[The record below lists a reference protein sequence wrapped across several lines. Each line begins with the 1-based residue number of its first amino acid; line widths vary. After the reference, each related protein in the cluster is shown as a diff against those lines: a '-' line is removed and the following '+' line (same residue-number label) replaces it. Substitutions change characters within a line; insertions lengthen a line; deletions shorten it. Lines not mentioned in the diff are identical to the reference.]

1 MEPKGNSLDYQQQDS
16 TQLLETLKMTQLS
29 GVLTLVYDMLV
40 HSFNSLT
47 DAGVTNSSSL
57 NVALAVA
64 SQNHQSTN
72 SNHNNSLARQLNL
85 ALHSLK
91 LINYVAYI
99 DIKFVQST
107 LKADEMLPLQL
118 RHVCSYLIKYLVQSQ
133 FKIVDYMQQQQQKQQ
148 QNLQKTSDLTY
159 ALSNNHNYL
168 ISDLE
173 LDFLKNE
180 LMNEIILLVGNFAYL
195 DQDNQLLLKSGRQPS
210 IIEQFISL
218 PFDYFSRENLKLV
231 LMPSLIS
238 CAYLN
243 DEICSI
249 ICSDLSMSLFTAFI
263 EVGCLYLLFIFG
275 HGSWFRR
282 LQRLQL
288 KRKIEQHSSSQA
300 AT

>member
-1 MEPKGNSLDYQQQDS
+1 MACNSLDYQRQHYQQQDS

-47 DAGVTNSSSL
+47 DVSSSSNL
-57 NVALAVA
+57 GSAAV

-72 SNHNNSLARQLNL
+72 NNLTSNNNNNSLARQLNL

-107 LKADEMLPLQL
+107 LKGDEMLPLQL

-133 FKIVDYMQQQQQKQQ
+133 FKIVDYKQQQQQQQ
-148 QNLQKTSDLTY
+148 QSDLTY
-159 ALSNNHNYL
+159 ALSNIHNYI
-168 ISDLE
+168 ISETE
-173 LDFLKNE
+173 LNLLKNE
-180 LMNEIILLVGNFAYL
+180 LMNEIILLIGNFAYL
-195 DQDNQLLLKSGRQPS
+195 DQDNQLLLKSGRQPT

-243 DEICSI
+243 DQICSI

-263 EVGCLYLLFIFG
+263 EVSCLYLRPSVYLDNA
-275 HGSWFRR
+275 
-282 LQRLQL
+282 LD
-288 KRKIEQHSSSQA
+288 
-300 AT
+300 